1 MELWH
6 EICKSMGMNKTKF
19 ISTILLA
26 TAFSFA
32 AGESSAPESY
42 VPTPAEKQEIS
53 RETPDLS
60 QKERADWQRMREER
74 KQAREQILSKLREAP
89 PSERKQIRQEGFKNR
104 DEKPRF
110 EGDFPKNQFRER
122 DQFERDQFDREQ
134 FARERNQ
141 FERERGQFEREP
153 FEGRPDSP
161 NMEPPPRDK
170 PDFRPMGNPM
180 GGR

>member
-74 KQAREQILSKLREAP
+74 KQAREQILSRLRESSTA
-89 PSERKQIRQEGFKNR
+89 ERQNIRQDLSRNR
-104 DEKPRF
+104 DERPRF
-110 EGDFPKNQFRER
+110 EGEFPKNPP
-122 DQFERDQFDREQ
+122 
-134 FARERNQ
+134 
-141 FERERGQFEREP
+141 REP
-153 FEGRPDSP
+153 DRFNGRPDSRERNP
-161 NMEPPPRDK
+161 MRGQPEPPPRGE
-170 PDFRPMGNPM
+170 PPMD
-180 GGR
+180 R

>member
-26 TAFSFA
+26 TAISFA

-42 VPTPAEKQEIS
+42 VPTPAEKQATS

-74 KQAREQILSKLREAP
+74 KQAREQILSRLREAP
-89 PSERKQIRQEGFKNR
+89 PSERNQMRQNGLKNR
-104 DEKPRF
+104 DERPRF
-110 EGDFPKNQFRER
+110 EGEFPKNQPRER
-122 DQFERDQFDREQ
+122 EMFDPNRGSDRPDFNDREPM
-134 FARERNQ
+134 
-141 FERERGQFEREP
+141 GD
-153 FEGRPDSP
+153 RP
-161 NMEPPPRDK
+161 NPPPRGGK
-170 PDFRPMGNPM
+170 PMG
-180 GGR
+180 R

>member
-110 EGDFPKNQFRER
+110 EGDIPKNQPRER
-122 DQFERDQFDREQ
+122 EMFDP
-134 FARERNQ
+134 N
-141 FERERGQFEREP
+141 RGN
-153 FEGRPDSP
+153 GRPDFNDREPMGDRP
-161 NMEPPPRDK
+161 NPPPRGGK
-170 PDFRPMGNPM
+170 PMG
-180 GGR
+180 R